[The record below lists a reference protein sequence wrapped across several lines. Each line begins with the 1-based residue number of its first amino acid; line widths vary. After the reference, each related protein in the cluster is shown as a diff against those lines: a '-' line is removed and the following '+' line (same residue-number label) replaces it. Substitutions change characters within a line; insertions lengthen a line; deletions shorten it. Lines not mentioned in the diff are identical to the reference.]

1 MNPSTAQATVLVD
14 ELIRCGAREAVL
26 CPGSRNAPLSF
37 ALHAADAAGR
47 LRLHVRIDERS
58 AGFLAVGLAMRAQ
71 RPVPV
76 VCTSGTAAANLHPA
90 VLEASHSGIPL
101 LAITADR
108 PVELRGTGAGQTI
121 DQHRLFGT
129 AVRAAI
135 ELPVA
140 EGSSGHSRWRSV
152 VDRACAI
159 ASGVRSGDPGP
170 VQLNVPFREP
180 LVPDGREV
188 VAGRAGGE
196 PWNAVLPVVERP
208 RALPLSASR
217 TLVVAGQ
224 GAAGRVPPGV
234 PVLAEPGSPLWHRSL
249 RAGPWLLPAAL
260 SGAAPEL
267 MPEQVLVLGRPTLHR
282 SVQRLLADDRVDL
295 FAVPA
300 TSSGRSRPVWTDVPG
315 MVRGV
320 GGIPPT
326 WSPPESFGDAW
337 RRADRAAG
345 TALDATLAEELL
357 MTGPSLARAVLAG
370 VPAGSL
376 LFAGPSNPIR
386 DIALAATP
394 RADLTVLANRGVAG
408 IDGVVSSAIGAAL
421 AHGGQSYALLGDLT
435 FLHDS
440 NGLLLGP
447 REPRPA
453 LTLVVAADSGGSIF
467 SSLEQGAPEHRA
479 SFERIFATPV
489 LADLGQLCRAAGVE
503 HVRVADLAQ
512 LTEELRPGGGMRVV
526 EVPVDRADR
535 RALHERLRHAV
546 QSSADGSRRIA
557 TPS

>member
-26 CPGSRNAPLSF
+26 CPGSRNAPLAF

-47 LRLHVRIDERS
+47 LRLHVRIDERC
-58 AGFLAVGLAMRAQ
+58 AGFLAVGLAMRGR

-108 PVELRGTGAGQTI
+108 PVELRGTGAGQTV

-129 AVRAAI
+129 GVRAAI
-135 ELPVA
+135 EFPVA
-140 EGSSGHSRWRSV
+140 EGSSANARWRSA

-159 ASGVRSGDPGP
+159 AVGVRTGDPGP
-170 VQLNVPFREP
+170 VQVNVPFREP

-188 VAGRAGGE
+188 VTGRAGGA
-196 PWNAVLPVVERP
+196 PWNDVLPVVERLRP
-208 RALPLSASR
+208 LPLEVSR

-224 GAAGRVPPGV
+224 GGAGRIPAGV
-234 PVLAEPGSPLWHRSL
+234 PVLAEPGSALWQRSL
-249 RAGPWLLPAAL
+249 RTAPWLLPAAL

-282 SVQRLLADDRVDL
+282 CVQRLLADDRVDV

-300 TSSGRSRPVWTDVPG
+300 ATSCGRNRPMWTDVAG
-315 MVRGV
+315 TVHGV
-320 GGIPPT
+320 GGIPAA
-326 WSPPESFGDAW
+326 WAPPAAFGDAW

-345 TALDATLAEELL
+345 AALDEALAAERGV
-357 MTGPSLARAVLAG
+357 TGPGLAGAVAAG
-370 VPAGSL
+370 VPAGSM
-376 LFAGPSNPIR
+376 LFAGPSSPIR
-386 DIALAATP
+386 DIALAARP
-394 RADLTVLANRGVAG
+394 RADVAVLANRGVAG
-408 IDGVVSSAIGAAL
+408 IDGVVSTAIGAAL
-421 AHGGQSYALLGDLT
+421 THDGPSYALLGDLT

-447 REPRPA
+447 DEPRPA

-467 SSLEQGAPEHRA
+467 SLLEQGAPEHAA

-489 LADLGQLCRAAGVE
+489 R
-503 HVRVADLAQ
+503 ADLAQ
-512 LTEELRPGGGMRVV
+512 LCNAAGVPHTTVADLDQLPEVLRTGGGLRVV
-526 EVPVDRADR
+526 EVPVNRADR
-535 RALHERLRHAV
+535 RALHDRLRRAIETGARAPV
-546 QSSADGSRRIA
+546 PQR
-557 TPS
+557 